1 MAFKQYIG
9 RGFMIFVEGPAGPDG
24 RKRETSVVSCPAQDY
39 PEVLKVVLA
48 DDGWI
53 QQDESLVPV
62 GSVALFV
69 RPGPAKKNFTMRVE
83 HREYLRTVVWAPD
96 PRQPGKDPRD
106 SIE

>member
-1 MAFKQYIG
+1 MFKQVTG
-9 RGFMIFVEGPAGPDG
+9 RGFMIFIEGPAGSDG
-24 RKRETSVVSCPAQDY
+24 RKRETSVVSCPAKDY

-69 RPGPAKKNFTMRVE
+69 RPGPAKKNFTLRVE
-83 HREYLRTVVWAPD
+83 HREYLRTVVFTPDPAPD
-96 PRQPGKDPRD
+96 PF
-106 SIE
+106 E